1 MVGLNKY
8 EDKKKREIRRKFHK
22 EKDFRYPKRKKNYIE
37 EEDIEEFDTRG

>member
-8 EDKKKREIRRKFHK
+8 EDKQKREIRRKFHK

-37 EEDIEEFDTRG
+37 EEDIEDYDA